1 MYAAGVASLCVVC
14 VSLCSKTSSPRSD
27 VFLNGAWLGGF
38 QDQFLRYTF
47 PVGGL
52 LLRGKNALSVVFT
65 TSADSRNADGRWMAC
80 SGAWDWAPY
89 GTTFTA
95 QQDHTFSKGIVK
107 SVYLVPASRAT
118 IAHVVPRAYYAGP
131 YPTAPLSDATAA
143 PFAVAVSVVLL
154 VPPGAPVGVTGTVS
168 VGVIGT

>member
-52 LLRGKNALSVVFT
+52 LLRGTNALSVVFT
-65 TSADSRNADGRWMAC
+65 TSADPRNADGRWMAC